1 MKHLHIEPTRS
12 TLAVDFNP
20 DQGTLVMRG
29 ESYPENAL
37 NFFTPVLAWLEK
49 YLDSGLPASGLTLDM
64 DIVYFNSSS
73 SKAFMNLFDL
83 LESAAGSGL
92 RISINWRYHEENEV
106 ACECGE
112 EFAEDLRNVDFRLE
126 PYGDEDPA

>member
-1 MKHLHIEPTRS
+1 MHPLHIEPTRS

-20 DQGTLVMRG
+20 ERDEFVMQG

-37 NFFTPVLAWLEK
+37 NFFTPVLEWLK
-49 YLDSGLPASGLTLDM
+49 RYLEARRPGDDLTLTM
-64 DIVYFNSSS
+64 DVVYFNSSS

-83 LESAAGSGL
+83 LEDAAAADM
-92 RISINWRYHEENEV
+92 SIRVDWRYHEENDV

-112 EFAEDLRNVDFRLE
+112 EFAEDLRRVQFKLT